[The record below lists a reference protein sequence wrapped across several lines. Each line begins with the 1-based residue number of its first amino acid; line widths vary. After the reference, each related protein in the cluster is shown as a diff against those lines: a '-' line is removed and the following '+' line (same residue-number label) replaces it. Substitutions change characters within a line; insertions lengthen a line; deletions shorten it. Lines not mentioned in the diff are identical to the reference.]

1 MIRWIVLGAV
11 LALTAACGGDDKEDV
26 AERLESKGTM
36 DLLQEAAEDQFSAP
50 ADNRLSEAQV
60 EMYLA
65 VREREAKIADVS
77 RQQLE
82 QHAKQTE
89 QQPEGGVGDLMA
101 SMKGLGSVA
110 DLLTADIRAAQELGY
125 NTAEYQWIKERVIEA
140 SADAYREQAV
150 AQMAAMLEQQAAA
163 ATAALEAATSAEEK
177 QMLEQNLLQIE
188 EMRASS
194 ASEPQDP
201 WIAPNRELLA
211 KHENALKALEMEM
224 AKFHGPLDTPGSE
237 ADEAVP
243 EPVEEPAQE

>member
-1 MIRWIVLGAV
+1 MIRWILLGAV
-11 LALTAACGGDDKEDV
+11 LALGAGCGGDDKEDV

-36 DLLQEAAEDQFSAP
+36 ELMEEAAEDQYTAP
-50 ADNRLSEAQV
+50 GDNRLTEAQV
-60 EMYLA
+60 QMYLA
-65 VREREAKIADVS
+65 VREREAKIAEVS

-82 QHAKQTE
+82 EHAKTADKE
-89 QQPEGGVGDLMA
+89 EGGVAGLMA
-101 SMKGLGSVA
+101 GMQGLGSVA

-140 SADAYREQAV
+140 SADAFREQAQ
-150 AQMAAMLEQQAAA
+150 AQMDAMLEQQAAA
-163 ATAALEAATSAEEK
+163 AKTALEAATSAEEK
-177 QMLEQNLLQIE
+177 QMLEQNLQQIE

-224 AKFHGPLDTPGSE
+224 AKFHGGMDASGSGE
-237 ADEAVP
+237 EAVP
-243 EPVEEPAQE
+243 EPVEEPAPE